1 MEDFIIL
8 DQEKHSGFC
17 KATRL
22 EKSME
27 IRAIDRLT
35 PSAKTLLLYAVFFH
49 QHYKIPLP
57 SGRKFRKVLGWSDA
71 TFYRAIDNLLH
82 ANAFKAV
89 GEGSTRKV
97 FVNPRLLNHESEED
111 QIKFFR
117 ILTKWQEA
125 GTTDVPVKED
135 MFSNVSTVPSKEA
148 GAPKKTRR
156 PDVTQLRK
164 KKHVETPPLSPA
176 EEPDWLMDAPFED

>member
-22 EKSME
+22 EKDME

-49 QHYKIPLP
+49 HHYKTPLP

-71 TFYRAIDNLLH
+71 TFYRAIDNLLA

-97 FVNPRLLNHESEED
+97 FVNPRLLNHESEEE
-111 QIKFFR
+111 QLKFFR
-117 ILTKWQEA
+117 LLTKWQET
-125 GTTDVPVKED
+125 GTTEVPIKTD
-135 MFSNVSTVPSKEA
+135 MFSNVSSVTS
-148 GAPKKTRR
+148 KKTRR
-156 PDVTQLRK
+156 PDITRLRK
-164 KKHVETPPLSPA
+164 KNQTEPPPSPSL
-176 EEPDWLMDAPFED
+176 EEPDWLIDAPFED